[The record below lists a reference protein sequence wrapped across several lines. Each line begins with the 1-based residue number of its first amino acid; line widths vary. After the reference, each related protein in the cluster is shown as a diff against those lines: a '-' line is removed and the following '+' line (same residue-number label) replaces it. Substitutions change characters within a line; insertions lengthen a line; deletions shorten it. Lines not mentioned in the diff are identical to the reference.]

1 MPNGSDRFLALPLTY
16 TAVLR
21 GRTLTYRVRISPR
34 ARAWSLT
41 IAHDAGLTV
50 VLPPRARFDPADL
63 LHTKAD
69 WILRHL
75 DRLARRPPPTR
86 TALEHGSAVPYL
98 GGALRLEVAALEG
111 VATSVETADGVLRV
125 RAAPHR
131 SLRAVVEAWYRARAD
146 AVIAERL
153 EAVNTSLGYRYA
165 RVTIRD
171 QKTRWGSCSARGN
184 LAFNWRL
191 VMAPI
196 AIIDYV
202 VAHEL
207 IHLVDLSH
215 SPAFW
220 ARVAAIDPAHRAHR
234 RWLRDHGPRLALEI
248 LATG

>member
-50 VLPPRARFDPADL
+50 VLPPRARLDPADL

-86 TALEHGSAVPYL
+86 TALEHGSPVPYL

>member
-1 MPNGSDRFLALPLTY
+1 MDRRLAR
-16 TAVLR
+16 VR
-21 GRTLTYRVRISPR
+21 DRTLAYRVRISPR

-41 IAHDAGLTV
+41 IHPDAGLTV
-50 VLPPRARFDPADL
+50 VLPPRARVDPADL
-63 LHTKAD
+63 LRAKAD

-75 DRLARRPPPTR
+75 DRLARRPTR
-86 TALEHGSAVPYL
+86 TVLEHGSAVPYL
-98 GGALRLEVAALEG
+98 GDALRIEVAAWDGAEP
-111 VATSVETADGVLRV
+111 AVEAADGVLRV
-125 RAAPHR
+125 RAAPQR
-131 SLRAVVEAWYRARAD
+131 PLRAVVEAWYRARAA

-153 EAVNTSLGYRYA
+153 EAINASLGYRYA

-207 IHLVDLSH
+207 VHLVVLSH
-215 SPAFW
+215 APAFW
-220 ARVAAIDPAHRAHR
+220 TRVAAIDPAHQEHR
-234 RWLRDHGPRLALEI
+234 RWLRDQGPRLVL
-248 LATG
+248 GG

>member
-1 MPNGSDRFLALPLTY
+1 MIPTALPLTY
-16 TAVLR
+16 TSFVR
-21 GRTLTYRVRISPR
+21 DRTLTYRVRISPR
-34 ARAWSLT
+34 ARAWNIT
-41 IAHDAGLTV
+41 IHPDAGLTV
-50 VLPPRARFDPADL
+50 VLPPRARVDPADL

-75 DRLARRPPPTR
+75 GRLARRPPPTR

-131 SLRAVVEAWYRARAD
+131 PLRAVVEAWYRARAD

-153 EAVNTSLGYRYA
+153 EAVNAPLGYRYA

-248 LATG
+248 LAMG

>member
-1 MPNGSDRFLALPLTY
+1 MIPTALPLTY
-16 TAVLR
+16 TTVVR
-21 GRTLTYRVRISPR
+21 DRTLAYRVRISPR

-41 IAHDAGLTV
+41 IHPDAGLIV
-50 VLPPRARFDPADL
+50 VLPPRARVDPTDL
-63 LHTKAD
+63 LHAKAD

-75 DRLARRPPPTR
+75 DRLALRPLPAR

-98 GGALRLEVAALEG
+98 GGALRIEVAALEG
-111 VATSVETADGVLRV
+111 VATAVEAADGVLRI

-131 SLRAVVEAWYRARAD
+131 PLRAVVEAWYRARAD

-153 EAVNTSLGYRYA
+153 EAVNASLGYRYA

-184 LAFNWRL
+184 LAFSWRL

-207 IHLVDLSH
+207 VHLVVLSH

-234 RWLRDHGPRLALEI
+234 RWLRDHGPRLV
-248 LATG
+248 LAIPPAG

>member
-1 MPNGSDRFLALPLTY
+1 MIPTALPLTY
-16 TAVLR
+16 TTVVR
-21 GRTLTYRVRISPR
+21 DRTLAYRVRISPR

-41 IAHDAGLTV
+41 IHPDAGLTV
-50 VLPPRARFDPADL
+50 VLPPRARVDPADL
-63 LHTKAD
+63 LHAKAD

-75 DRLARRPPPTR
+75 DRLARRPLPAR
-86 TALEHGSAVPYL
+86 TVLEHGSAVPYL
-98 GGALRLEVAALEG
+98 GGALRIEVAALEG
-111 VATSVETADGVLRV
+111 VATAVEAADGVLRI

-131 SLRAVVEAWYRARAD
+131 PLRTVVEAWYRARAD

-153 EAVNTSLGYRYA
+153 EAVNAPLGYRYT

-196 AIIDYV
+196 AVIDYV
-202 VAHEL
+202 VVHEL
-207 IHLVDLSH
+207 VHLVDLSH

-234 RWLRDHGPRLALEI
+234 RWLRDHGPRLALAI
-248 LATG
+248 LPAG

>member
-1 MPNGSDRFLALPLTY
+1 MTPTALPLTY
-16 TAVLR
+16 TTVVR
-21 GRTLTYRVRISPR
+21 GRSLSYRVTMSPR

-41 IAHDAGLTV
+41 IHPDAGLTV
-50 VLPPRARFDPADL
+50 VLPPRARVGPADL
-63 LHTKAD
+63 LHAKAD

-75 DRLARRPPPTR
+75 DRLARRPRPAR

-98 GGALRLEVAALEG
+98 GGALRIEVAALEG
-111 VATSVETADGVLRV
+111 VATAVEAADGVLRIRV
-125 RAAPHR
+125 APHR
-131 SLRAVVEAWYRARAD
+131 PLHALVEAWYRARAD

-153 EAVNTSLGYRYA
+153 AAVNASLGYRYT

-196 AIIDYV
+196 AVIDYV
-202 VAHEL
+202 VVHEL
-207 IHLVDLSH
+207 VHLVVLSH

-234 RWLRDHGPRLALEI
+234 RWLRDHGPQLALAI
-248 LATG
+248 PPAG